1 MRFDDPVARIMSVPV
16 YAVDIDDPTSKV
28 RHLMKEHG
36 FHHVPV
42 VSRGVLV
49 GLVSSSDLLH
59 LHYGDFGVSGRYLDV
74 FLDERYPIRELM
86 SRDLITLRNTDS
98 IARAAELLSDSRLHA
113 LPVVG
118 EGGRLFGLVTSTDL
132 CRCIVLFA
140 AEAEAERRASE

>member
-16 YAVDIDDPTSKV
+16 YSVDLHEPTSKV
-28 RHLMKEHG
+28 RRLMKEHG

-42 VSRGVLV
+42 VHRGVLV
-49 GLVSSSDLLH
+49 GMVSSSDLLH

-86 SRDLITLRNTDS
+86 SRELVTLRNTDS
-98 IARAAELLSDSRLHA
+98 IVRAAELLSDSRLHA

-118 EGGRLFGLVTSTDL
+118 EGGRLKGLVTSTDL
-132 CRCIVLFA
+132 CRCLVLFA
-140 AEAEAERRASE
+140 AEAEALRAEP